1 MKTDEQL
8 IAACMEGDDAA
19 WSALIERYKNLVYS
33 VPVKYR
39 MPREDA
45 ADIFQSVWVEL
56 YTELKN
62 LRNAGAVRGWLL
74 TVATHK
80 CYQWKKRRE
89 LVDPNADGGRDSVSD
104 TRMLYPQ
111 WKEEL
116 EREQMLR
123 EAVESLPP
131 RCRRMVEMLFFQ
143 SPPLPYAEVARQ
155 LGLAEGSIGFIR
167 GRCLTKLR
175 KALQEM
181 GF

>member
-8 IAACMEGDDAA
+8 VAACIEGDDAA
-19 WSALIERYKNLVYS
+19 WSALIDRYKNLVYS
-33 VPVKYR
+33 VPFKYR

-45 ADIFQSVWVEL
+45 ADIFQAVWVDL

-62 LRNAGAVRGWLL
+62 LRNAGAIRGWLL

-80 CYQWKKRRE
+80 CYQWKRRRE
-89 LVDPNADGGRDSVSD
+89 MADPVAAATHDMLPDS
-104 TRMLYPQ
+104 RPLFPQ
-111 WKEEL
+111 WKVEL

-123 EAVESLPP
+123 DALEKMPD
-131 RCRRMVEMLFFQ
+131 RCRLMVEMLFFK

-167 GRCLTKLR
+167 GRCLGKLR
-175 KALQEM
+175 KTLEEM